1 MLEQVLYPLVGGL
14 ILGIAASLLLIFNG
28 RVVTFS
34 GIFNGILQF
43 YRGDVRWRIYFIV
56 GLMLSGTTLSLSS
69 PHLFEQQSSRSL
81 IEISIG
87 GLLVGFGA
95 LLATGCTYA
104 HGLSGLARGSRR
116 GIAAFIVIVIFA
128 FLFAQVFKFILP
140 GVTE

>member
-1 MLEQVLYPLVGGL
+1 MFEQVLYPLFGGL
-14 ILGIAASLLLIFNG
+14 ILGLAASALLFLNG

-34 GIFNGILQF
+34 GIFNGLLQF
-43 YRGDVRWRIYFIV
+43 YRGDVRWRIYFIL
-56 GLMLSGTTLSLSS
+56 GLMLSGTLLSS
-69 PHLFEQQSSRSL
+69 FQPQFFEQQSSRSL

-95 LLATGCTYA
+95 LVATGCTYA

-116 GIAAFIVIVIFA
+116 GIAAFVVMIVSA
-128 FLFAQVFKFILP
+128 FIFAQVFKLILP

>member
-1 MLEQVLYPLVGGL
+1 MFEQVLYPLVGGL
-14 ILGIAASLLLIFNG
+14 ILGLAASLLLVLNG

-34 GIFNGILQF
+34 GIYNGILQF

-56 GLMLSGTTLSLSS
+56 GLMLSGTILSLSS
-69 PHLFEQQSSRSL
+69 PHFFELQSSRSL
-81 IEISIG
+81 SEISIG

-104 HGLSGLARGSRR
+104 HGLSGVARASRR
-116 GIAAFIVIVIFA
+116 GLAAFIVMIVSA
-128 FLFAQVFKFILP
+128 FVFAQVFKLILP

>member
-1 MLEQVLYPLVGGL
+1 MQEQVLYPLLGGL
-14 ILGIAASLLLIFNG
+14 LIGLAASALLILNG

-56 GLMLSGTTLSLSS
+56 GLMLSGTALSLGS
-69 PHLFEQQSSRSL
+69 PTLFEQQSSRSL

-87 GLLVGFGA
+87 GLLLGFGA

-104 HGLSGLARGSRR
+104 HGLSGVARGSRR
-116 GIAAFIVIVIFA
+116 SIAAFIVMIVSA
-128 FLFAQVFKFILP
+128 FVFAQLFRFVLP
-140 GVTE
+140 GVSE